1 MEQIKD
7 QLSSKLNEVLE
18 QQTVRQFV
26 MYCVTAFAIVIGTV
40 QFVIRTWR
48 ENDMTT
54 QTRNAILNTLTVVDR
69 VSANLR
75 NVLAANEDID
85 DTIDVM
91 RIDA

>member
-18 QQTVRQFV
+18 QQTVRQFA
-26 MYCVTAFAIVIGTV
+26 MFCVTAFAIVTGTV
-40 QFVIRTWR
+40 QFAIRTWR
-48 ENDMTT
+48 ENDMSTKL
-54 QTRNAILNTLTVVDR
+54 RSFILNTLTVIDR

-75 NVLAANEDID
+75 GVLEENE

>member
-7 QLSSKLNEVLE
+7 QLSNKLNEVLE

-75 NVLAANEDID
+75 GVLEENE

>member
-1 MEQIKD
+1 MEQIKE
-7 QLSSKLNEVLE
+7 QLSNKLNEVLE

-26 MYCVTAFAIVIGTV
+26 MFIATAFAIVIGTS
-40 QFVIRTWR
+40 QFFIRTWR
-48 ENDMTT
+48 ENDMSTKL
-54 QTRNAILNTLTVVDR
+54 RSFILNTLTVVDR

-75 NVLAANEDID
+75 GVLEENE